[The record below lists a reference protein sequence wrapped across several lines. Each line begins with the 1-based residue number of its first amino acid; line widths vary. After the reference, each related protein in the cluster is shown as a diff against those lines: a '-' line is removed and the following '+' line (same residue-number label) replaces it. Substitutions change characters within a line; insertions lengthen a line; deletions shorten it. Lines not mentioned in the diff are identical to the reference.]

1 MSASI
6 DLMVNGRV
14 VTVAEGATVA
24 AALLNAGELGFRSSP
39 KDDARAPLCGMG
51 ICYECRVTIDG
62 LAHQRACMTRAHSG
76 MNVVTAFP
84 K

>member
-6 DLMVNGRV
+6 ELVVNGR
-14 VTVAEGATVA
+14 TVA
-24 AALLNAGELGFRSSP
+24 ATEGSTVATALMNAGELGFRSSP
-39 KDDARAPLCGMG
+39 TSDARAPLCGMG

-62 LAHQRACMTRAHSG
+62 LAHQRACMTRVRSG
-76 MNVVTAFP
+76 MTVLTAVP

>member
-6 DLMVNGRV
+6 ELVVNGR
-14 VTVAEGATVA
+14 TVA
-24 AALLNAGELGFRSSP
+24 ALEGSTVATALMNAGELGFRSSP
-39 KDDARAPLCGMG
+39 TNDTRAPLCGMG

-62 LAHQRACMTRAHSG
+62 LAHQRACMTPVRPG
-76 MNVVTAFP
+76 MNVVTAVP

>member
-6 DLMVNGRV
+6 DLVVNGRG
-14 VTVAEGATVA
+14 VTVTEGATVA
-24 AALLNAGELGFRSSP
+24 AALLNAGELGFRLSP
-39 KDDARAPLCGMG
+39 KDDSRAPLCGMG

-62 LAHQRACMTRAHSG
+62 LAHQRACMTRARAG
-76 MNVVTAFP
+76 MNVVTAAP

>member
-1 MSASI
+1 MSDSV
-6 DLMVNGRV
+6 DLLVNGRS

-39 KDDARAPLCGMG
+39 KDDTRAPLCGMG
-51 ICYECRVTIDG
+51 VCYECRVTIDG
-62 LAHQRACMTRAHSG
+62 LAHQRACMTRVRSG
-76 MNVVTAFP
+76 MSIVTAVP

>member
-6 DLMVNGRV
+6 ELVVNGR
-14 VTVAEGATVA
+14 TVA
-24 AALLNAGELGFRSSP
+24 AREGSTVAIALINAGELGFRSSP
-39 KDDARAPLCGMG
+39 TNDVRAPLCGMG

-62 LAHQRACMTRAHSG
+62 LAHQRACMTRARSG
-76 MNVVTAFP
+76 MNVVTAVP

>member
-1 MSASI
+1 MSASVNLI
-6 DLMVNGRV
+6 VNGRS
-14 VTVAEGATVA
+14 VTVDDGATVA

-39 KDDARAPLCGMG
+39 KDDTRAPLCGMG

-62 LAHQRACMTRAHSG
+62 LAHQRACTTRARSG
-76 MNVVTAFP
+76 MNVVTAVP

>member
-6 DLMVNGRV
+6 ELVVNGRTV
-14 VTVAEGATVA
+14 TALEGSTVAT
-24 AALLNAGELGFRSSP
+24 ALINASELGFRASP
-39 KDDARAPLCGMG
+39 QDDVRAPLCGMG

-62 LAHQRACMTRAHSG
+62 LAHQRACMTRVRPG
-76 MNVVTAFP
+76 MNVVTAVV

>member
-1 MSASI
+1 MSASV
-6 DLMVNGRV
+6 DLMINGRS

-24 AALLNAGELGFRSSP
+24 AALLNAGELGFRASP
-39 KDDARAPLCGMG
+39 KDDSRAPLCGMG

-62 LAHQRACMTRAHSG
+62 LAQQRACMTRVHSG